1 MENLQT
7 VSGLQERV
15 LHKPVVMEKLF
26 QDFTINVTEMFRD
39 PGFFLAFREKI
50 VPELRKCPFLR
61 VWHAGCS
68 SGEEVYSM
76 AILLHEEGLYER
88 TQIYATDIN
97 EEVLKKAEAGVF
109 PLEKMRN
116 YTRDYIRSGGNN
128 AFAEYYQVQGK
139 NAIFDSVLRKNIV
152 FAAHDLT
159 TDSSFNEFQVII
171 CRNVL
176 IYFNYQLQNHVH
188 DLFVKSL
195 SAPGYLG
202 LGSKEGIENI
212 KHGSCYEC
220 IDRKQKLYRKRG
232 ESDRGEFNQEEFKQK
247 EFIQRTFRSSK
258 G

>member
-1 MENLQT
+1 MTMENQQT

-50 VPELRKCPFLR
+50 VPELRKYPFLR

-76 AILLHEEGLYER
+76 AILLYEEGLYER

-139 NAIFDSVLRKNIV
+139 SAVFDSALRKNIV

-188 DLFVKSL
+188 ELFLKSL

-212 KHGSCYEC
+212 KHGSCYEY

-232 ESDRGEFNQEEFKQK
+232 ESDRGEFNRK
-247 EFIQRTFRSSK
+247 EFRQEGFI
-258 G
+258 